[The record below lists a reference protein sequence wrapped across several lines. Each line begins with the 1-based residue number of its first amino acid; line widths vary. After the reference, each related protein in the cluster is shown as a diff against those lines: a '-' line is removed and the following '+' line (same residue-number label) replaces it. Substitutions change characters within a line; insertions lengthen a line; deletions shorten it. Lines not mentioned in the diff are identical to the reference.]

1 VKQLVLDIRSDA
13 PPSFDNF
20 VAGTNQPALDALADP
35 ATGHV
40 YLWGEAGSGKS
51 HLLQAVCAAARDA
64 GRTAHFRRA
73 ADIDADL
80 PDDADALLA
89 VDDIPALGEA
99 AQITLFNAFNRS
111 ARRGQRLVLSG
122 TCAPLGLTLRE
133 DLRTRVG
140 QCLVFHLQPL
150 DDLARSAILTSQA
163 QRRGLR
169 LENEVV
175 GYLLRYGRRDL
186 PSLLATLDALDQA
199 SLEHKR
205 PITLPLL
212 RELLQQGLPLG

>member
-1 VKQLVLDIRSDA
+1 MLI
-13 PPSFDNF
+13 
-20 VAGTNQPALDALADP
+20 
-35 ATGHV
+35 
-40 YLWGEAGSGKS
+40 
-51 HLLQAVCAAARDA
+51 AARDA